1 MLRRYQIPDCLTII
15 TQRLTKY
22 LTLIENMIVNSKE
35 NKKDADLLSQSLD
48 KLKSI
53 LTRVNDAVAF
63 YQNTNEFNRVLDNID
78 AKSFTYFLIKNDKQ
92 IEQRKFTVSLAC
104 FIFFILNNSLKKTYV
119 HRKTT

>member
-63 YQNTNEFNRVLDNID
+63 YQNTNEFNRVLEKND
-78 AKSFTYFLIKNDKQ
+78 AKSITYFLIKNDKQ
-92 IEQRKFTVSLAC
+92 IEQRKFTVSVAC
-104 FIFFILNNSLKKTYV
+104 FFSILNNSLKKTYV

>member
-92 IEQRKFTVSLAC
+92 IEQRKFTVSVAC
-104 FIFFILNNSLKKTYV
+104 FFSILNNSLKKTYV

>member
-1 MLRRYQIPDCLTII
+1 
-15 TQRLTKY
+15 
-22 LTLIENMIVNSKE
+22 MIVNSKE

-92 IEQRKFTVSLAC
+92 IEQRKFTVSVAC
-104 FIFFILNNSLKKTYV
+104 FFSILNNSLKKNV
-119 HRKTT
+119 CA